1 MPKRSALPRQS
12 VSIRLMPEVKR
23 MLALLS
29 EKNGLTQAAWLESMI
44 RREAKRERVTAEEDE
59 ASTAT
64 AATTERQEAARARF
78 QELMEKA
85 RAGFTD
91 LTDEEIEAEVRLA
104 QQEAREILRAR
115 GR

>member
-1 MPKRSALPRQS
+1 MSRKSAPPRHPP
-12 VSIRLMPEVKR
+12 SIRLAPEVQQ
-23 MLALLS
+23 MLVRLS
-29 EKNGLTQAAWLESMI
+29 EKSGLTQAAWLEKMI
-44 RREAKRERVTAEEDE
+44 RREAKRGRITVEEGE
-59 ASTAT
+59 AP
-64 AATTERQEAARARF
+64 AAPAVAPEKQAAARARF